1 MEPHASQLCHAAHEL
16 SLQPEAEKIRVKWT
30 EVCRF
35 VAAAT
40 SSRMTHHILSVDGN
54 SDAVYKGSLLVNKVG
69 KKRRT
74 IPARFIHHTSQP
86 FEHRLE
92 HLRSGMQLKIFS
104 YLCTVLHY

>member
-16 SLQPEAEKIRVKWT
+16 SLQSEAEKIRVKWT

-54 SDAVYKGSLLVNKVG
+54 SDAVYKGSLLAKKKKKAPSMLPVCRQIG
-69 KKRRT
+69 KGVVLDRPT
-74 IPARFIHHTSQP
+74 LGWTVEACNTAA
-86 FEHRLE
+86 LE
-92 HLRSGMQLKIFS
+92 AK
-104 YLCTVLHY
+104 